1 MVTAITLGNFF
12 TSNGK
17 TVLGGV
23 GGSGLDTEALI
34 EGLTEARSL
43 AKVEL
48 EDKVALN
55 GEKSTAL
62 SQLKSLLGRLKDA
75 ANFLRNPPGV
85 SNAADNV
92 FKATSANLISNTAVA
107 ASNYL
112 SVTTSAGAT
121 HQSYSITEITSVAK
135 ATQQATGNISVA
147 DADGQVVFSTAAA
160 NQFQAGT
167 VTINDTEITLSDGD
181 TLSGVAAKFNA
192 VSSSTGINATV
203 IQVADGTYQLFF
215 SATQTGE
222 DSAFDLNDIYDEIGN
237 PTGTIIDP
245 DGVFS
250 QFTFADKQTASNA
263 EFILNGTTITRQSNV
278 VNDVITGVTFNLLQA
293 TPEDTTLGINVVPDN
308 DLVKSGIINF
318 ANVYNELRIFAAE
331 QSEVGADGLYK
342 DTAVLNNNQTMRSI
356 LDSLGTQVSSIVAG
370 ITGGDPTRLADIGI
384 TLTDLPATADAPE
397 AKNIIT
403 IDEGKLTNAIASN
416 FDGVRRIFE
425 FDLQSTNPNLRVFSR
440 TNALDVSEFTLNLN
454 PFATQTTQTISV
466 ADADTDVVTAVE
478 GDGLFKAGTLTIRG
492 QDITFGLGDSL
503 NDILAAFQ
511 AVEGDTG
518 LVASLEE
525 VSAGNYRFVFTS
537 TVDAGSV
544 NFDLEST
551 LVDPDGV
558 FDEVDVTATGAYTAT
573 YTDDDGEQ
581 TIDVDVTLLSSG
593 TNYRIEG
600 QKGTVLEGLVLL
612 YSSTYASSIDVTA
625 TQGIADKVYNVSY
638 ANALDDTGSI
648 AIELDALSDSDDKLA
663 EDIAR
668 IEDQIVVFRNQ
679 LIEKFSR
686 LESALSQVNTLLQ
699 SLQADADARNNS

>member
-75 ANFLRNPPGV
+75 ANFIRNPPGV

-92 FKATSANLISNTAVA
+92 FKATSANLTSNTAVA

-135 ATQQATGNISVA
+135 ATQQATGNISID
-147 DADGQVVFSTAAA
+147 DADSQAVFTSAGA

-181 TLSGVAAKFNA
+181 TLNGVAAKFNA

-203 IQVADGTYQLFF
+203 IQVSDGTYQLFF

-263 EFILNGTTITRQSNV
+263 EFILNGTTIIRQSNV
-278 VNDVITGVTFNLLQA
+278 VNDVITGVTFNLQQA

-308 DLVKSGIINF
+308 ELVKSGIINF

-331 QSEVGADGLYK
+331 QSEIGADGLYK
-342 DTAVLNNNQTMRSI
+342 DTAVLSNNQTLRSI
-356 LDSLGTQVSSIVAG
+356 LDSLGTQVSSIVSG

-384 TLTDLPATADAPE
+384 TLTDLPATADTPE

-416 FDGVRRIFE
+416 FDGVRRVFE

-440 TNALDVSEFTLNLN
+440 TNALDVSSFTLNLN
-454 PFATQTTQTISV
+454 PFATQTTETISI

-492 QDITFGLGDSL
+492 QDITFTLGDSL

-518 LVASLEE
+518 LVADLEE

-544 NFDLEST
+544 NFDLESS

-558 FDEVDVTATGAYTAT
+558 FGEVDVTAEGAYTAT
-573 YTDDDGEQ
+573 YTDDDGEH
-581 TIDVDVTLLSSG
+581 TIDVDATLLSNG

-612 YSSTYASSIDVTA
+612 YSSTYATSVDVTT
-625 TQGIADKVYNVSY
+625 TQGIADKIYNVSY

-648 AIELDALSDSDDKLA
+648 AIELDALSDNDDKLA

-699 SLQADADARNNS
+699 SLQADADARNNG